1 MKHYQWIC
9 LVALFLMAC
18 SCGSAKRVAK
28 QEVKVDSTAVTREAS
43 TTTVKY
49 VDTTR
54 IEQGKVTITEIE
66 FFPPPPAGRDH
77 AVPEPDST
85 GRGDVSIAVRPQPV
99 TGVKV
104 DLQNFGSVTGA
115 VKSVRQTVIET
126 KVEERGESAEVAES
140 TENESTVT
148 VERSES
154 NVEKVKETT
163 SKPFKWWKWLI
174 FAGIGVLIVFIVLK
188 RNIIFVWFRAI
199 IATIR
204 KIF

>member
-1 MKHYQWIC
+1 
-9 LVALFLMAC
+9 MAC

-66 FFPPPPAGRDH
+66 FFPPPPA
-77 AVPEPDST
+77 VPEADST
-85 GRGDVSIAVRPQPV
+85 RRGDVSIAERPQPV

-126 KVEERGESAEVAES
+126 NVEERGESTEVAES

-163 SKPFKWWKWLI
+163 AKPFKWWRWLI

-188 RNIIFVWFRAI
+188 RNIIFVWLRAI

-204 KIF
+204 KIL